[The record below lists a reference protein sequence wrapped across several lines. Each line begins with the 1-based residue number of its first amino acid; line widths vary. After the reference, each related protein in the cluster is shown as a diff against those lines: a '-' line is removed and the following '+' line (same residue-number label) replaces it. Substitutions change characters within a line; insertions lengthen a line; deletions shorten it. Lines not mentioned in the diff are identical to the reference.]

1 MNPWTAS
8 FEDYR
13 QNILGE
19 AKKKSDKK
27 SSERWQD
34 DDGDG
39 KWYEK
44 SDVDGKISD
53 REKKEKKKNVKE
65 NKDCCK
71 KCGSYK
77 HTTKECTIKEGIED
91 IIARLEKKR
100 IRQGGD
106 PDKSPLGKKTGR
118 AMKAQQ
124 DKGRKKKV
132 KKESVEVNHIDGSTT
147 QIIDVVRA
155 PAMVAAPKF
164 SNWKEEM
171 YWDEALKPEP
181 LKIKETGV
189 KNKIQINP
197 EVKTEGVL
205 SDVGK
210 KKKKESKKHE
220 YPAGASG
227 GDAGA
232 KAKKKMKNKE
242 KHKYVNDIRD
252 FDEDITLT
260 RGDYGS
266 RNVKNSAWSTAKS
279 KGFKGYKAGGG
290 LTPQFKLADSYE
302 IDEKKKLA
310 NTSPLIDRVSNWSKT
325 KIKESSIQQA
335 ATALATKSIESK
347 KKAVGALTKTTE
359 EVVDEGLG
367 SAIQSGLE
375 KVDSAVTKAA
385 NTKVGKPIANTLKK
399 VFGPW
404 KSGDGGSNRKS
415 ATKATHGKTWEHHK
429 RDADGKEIPHNELEG
444 ELIDEKKKGLDG
456 KKCWDG
462 YKLAGTKKK
471 GGKTVD
477 NCVKVKEGKRWQ
489 DDDGDG
495 KWYEKS
501 DVDGKIS
508 KREKKAKKHDCASKV
523 KHEEFGIGNPIKGMH
538 DLDESGNVAHY
549 DVFFEHGIEKN
560 VPVSSLEI
568 LEGHMHEHVIGEGKG
583 EKNCGCGQDPCIT
596 YGKNK
601 NAHKMP
607 DGTVMPG
614 KTHKKEEVSLDEK
627 KIKWSVKGGKKDEKD
642 MSKEVGKAK
651 VDYRMLA
658 QSYTPDIT
666 VNGTALDERLGGKGY
681 SKKATKGGGDW
692 PDSDRG
698 EGNKAKRRSGGK
710 VVAKSPTYLAHVKN
724 KKKVKSEEVEQIDE
738 KNKYA
743 KVTGKNLKH
752 NKVQPKGGTAKGD
765 SAFKYV
771 VAQIKKKHGRAALLG
786 GEGQN
791 KKKKGEKGRQQPGD
805 RKGTPADTI
814 ARRRQSKADADAA
827 MRDTR
832 GT

>member
-8 FEDYR
+8 FEEHR

-34 DDGDG
+34 DDCDG

-53 REKKEKKKNVKE
+53 REKKEKKKHYKE

-71 KCGSYK
+71 KCGSYE

-100 IRQGGD
+100 ISKGGD

-124 DKGRKKKV
+124 DKVRKKTKKKV
-132 KKESVEVNHIDGSTT
+132 KSEEVEVNHIDGSTT
-147 QIIDVVRA
+147 QIVDIIKA
-155 PAMVAAPKF
+155 PKMVAAPRL

-171 YWDEALKPEP
+171 HWDEALKPEP
-181 LKIKETGV
+181 LKIKEGGV

-242 KHKYVNDIRD
+242 RHKYVNDIRD
-252 FDEDITLT
+252 FDEEITLT

-266 RNVKNSAWSTAKS
+266 RNVKGSAWNTAAS

-290 LTPQFKLADSYE
+290 LTSQFKLADSYE

-310 NTSPLIDRVSNWSKT
+310 ITSPLIDRVSNWSKT
-325 KIKESSIQQA
+325 KIKESAIQQA
-335 ATALATKSIESK
+335 ATSLATKSVENK

-359 EVVDEGLG
+359 EVVDEGAGEWVQKKLT
-367 SAIQSGLE
+367 Q
-375 KVDSAVTKAA
+375 VDSAVTKAA
-385 NTKVGKPIANTLKK
+385 NTKVGKPIAGALKTI
-399 VFGPW
+399 FGPSR
-404 KSGDGGSNRKS
+404 SGDGGSNRKS
-415 ATKATHGKTWEHHK
+415 ATKATHGKTWEHHE
-429 RDADGKEIPHNELEG
+429 RDADGKEIPHDVTEAKV
-444 ELIDEKKKGLDG
+444 DAG
-456 KKCWDG
+456 KKPEE
-462 YKLAGTKKK
+462 KEAARNKRKFGTSHNQASTGALRRSLHKIKRGDKK
-471 GGKTVD
+471 T
-477 NCVKVKEGKRWQ
+477 
-489 DDDGDG
+489 
-495 KWYEKS
+495 
-501 DVDGKIS
+501 
-508 KREKKAKKHDCASKV
+508 
-523 KHEEFGIGNPIKGMH
+523 
-538 DLDESGNVAHY
+538 
-549 DVFFEHGIEKN
+549 
-560 VPVSSLEI
+560 
-568 LEGHMHEHVIGEGKG
+568 KG
-583 EKNCGCGQDPCIT
+583 EKNDWR
-596 YGKNK
+596 
-601 NAHKMP
+601 
-607 DGTVMPG
+607 
-614 KTHKKEEVSLDEK
+614 EEVSLDEK
-627 KIKWSVKGGKKDEKD
+627 KIKWSVKGGKKDVKD
-642 MSKEVGKAK
+642 MSKDVGKAK

-658 QSYTPDIT
+658 QSYTPEIT

-724 KKKVKSEEVEQIDE
+724 KKKVKSEEVVLEADSLSGQVSRWEAARQKRMKQRQSYERPHWIPRDQDHEDNWGSSKGEKKKKPQKKVKEEIEQIDE

-765 SAFKYV
+765 SAFKAV

-791 KKKKGEKGRQQPGD
+791 KKKKGEKGRKQVGD

-827 MRDTR
+827 MRDTK